1 MDVSQKALEAWQIA
15 VDNLGHS
22 YSPYSSFRVGS
33 GLVTKSG
40 RVFFGCNIEN
50 ASYGATICAE
60 RVAFLKAV
68 SEGFTE
74 FTDITVVTDTLRPTP
89 PCALC
94 LQVMAEFC
102 QPDFRI
108 YLGNLEQIVRQHSFS
123 ELLLHPFGPSY
134 LLD

>member
-1 MDVSQKALEAWQIA
+1 MEVNQEVLQAWEVA
-15 VDNLGHS
+15 VEDLHHS
-22 YSPYSSFRVGS
+22 YSPYSKFRVGS
-33 GLVTKSG
+33 SLIDKSG
-40 RVFFGCNIEN
+40 KVFFGCNIEN

-68 SEGFTE
+68 SEGVTE
-74 FTDITVVTDTLRPTP
+74 FKAIVVITDTIRPTP

-102 QPDFRI
+102 DPNFEI
-108 YLGNLEQIVRQHSFS
+108 YLGNLSKIVESHSFH
-123 ELLLHPFGPSY
+123 ELLSHPFGPSY